1 MEYEVLQKVGWIIG
15 KLLFL
20 GVDIFVKG
28 IVRSCK
34 QSKVTLAIY
43 LSLIILAIVSYSSVG
58 NCSFILSLILF
69 VAIFLYIKVSIEE
82 YPTKKKRKI
91 FKQIFEEMRFYSSD
105 KKVPIFMYDS
115 ELSQYTTQYA
125 FRTTVPLN
133 EWLAH
138 KEEIAMHI
146 NLKIVE
152 IMQDEKDNTV
162 IYLVIETEPLPS
174 FVEWTDEYI
183 NHRKSVLTVGQGYYG
198 IVGIDLMKNP
208 HVFIAGE
215 TGSGKSNIL
224 KCLIY
229 QALVKDYDVELIDFK
244 RGVSFSCFSDFVNI
258 SYTYETALNVIQ
270 AMVSETERRLDLFRQ
285 SKVDNIKGYNKSTN
299 SKLKRKIL
307 FIDEL
312 AELLKTRDKEI
323 SKALYDGLETLTRL
337 SRAVGIHLIMGIQ
350 RPDSTIVNGQIKN
363 NVSYRLCGR
372 FIDKEPSRIMLNN
385 DMASELPN
393 IKGRFIA
400 RDEELIEVQ
409 CFYYSDDYFRI
420 LDEER
425 DNTIIEPEIKVAN
438 SPMESEFEIV
448 NSPIETDVYETRNKK
463 TREVKNEVEFDFND

>member
-1 MEYEVLQKVGWIIG
+1 MEYEVMQKVGWVIG

-20 GVDIFVKG
+20 GVDIFNKG
-28 IVRSCK
+28 IIRSCK
-34 QSKVTLAIY
+34 RNKATLVVYMSLIVLAFISY
-43 LSLIILAIVSYSSVG
+43 LSVG
-58 NCSFILSLILF
+58 DCSFVLMLTVFI
-69 VAIFLYIKVSIEE
+69 AIFFYIKISIEE

-91 FKQIFEEMRFYSSD
+91 FRQIFEEMKFCSAD
-105 KKVPIFMYDS
+105 KKTPVFMHDL

-133 EWLAH
+133 EWLVH

-146 NLKIVE
+146 NLRI
-152 IMQDEKDNTV
+152 IDIRQDEKDNTV
-162 IYLVIETEPLPS
+162 INMVVETEPLPS
-174 FVEWTDEYI
+174 FIEWSDEYI
-183 NHRKSVLTVGQGYYG
+183 SKSKSVLSVGQSYYG
-198 IVGIDLMKNP
+198 IVGIDLRKNP
-208 HVFIAGE
+208 HIFIAGE

-229 QALVKDYDVELIDFK
+229 QALVKGYDVELIDFK
-244 RGVSFSCFSDFVNI
+244 RGVSFSCFSDFVKI
-258 SYTYETALNVIQ
+258 SYTYETALDVIQ
-270 AMVSETERRLDLFRQ
+270 GMVAETERRLDLFRLNR
-285 SKVDNIKGYNKSTN
+285 VDKIGDYNKLTSN
-299 SKLKRKIL
+299 RLKRKIL

-385 DMASELPN
+385 DMASTLPN

-400 RDEELIEVQ
+400 RDDELTEVQ
-409 CFYYSDDYFRI
+409 CFYYPDDYFQI
-420 LDEER
+420 LNAEGSEP
-425 DNTIIEPEIKVAN
+425 TVEPELKAASSPVEPEQQVQREKV
-438 SPMESEFEIV
+438 SKEEKSEI
-448 NSPIETDVYETRNKK
+448 
-463 TREVKNEVEFDFND
+463 EFDFND